1 MTLRDFLH
9 DRLPSLGAAVP
20 SAMDLH
26 SWVTCEKMEFY
37 GIYQIH
43 LKSFENTLVDCA
55 NRKVLSAIT

>member
-1 MTLRDFLH
+1 
-9 DRLPSLGAAVP
+9 
-20 SAMDLH
+20 MDLH